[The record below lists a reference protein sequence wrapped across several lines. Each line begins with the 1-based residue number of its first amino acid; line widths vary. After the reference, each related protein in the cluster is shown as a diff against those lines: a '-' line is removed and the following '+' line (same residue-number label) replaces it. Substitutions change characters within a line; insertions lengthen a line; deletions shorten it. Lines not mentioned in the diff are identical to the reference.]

1 MRDYGRVHSA
11 FWSSESV
18 ARLSDDGKLLALYLM
33 TCSHNTIAGVFR
45 LPDGYVAE
53 DTKWTPERV
62 AKGFAE
68 LLENGFATRCD
79 RTNWVWIFKHLEW
92 NPPENPNQR
101 KAAAK
106 VVHQVP
112 RNCAWRADFLAEKG
126 WAVGLEPEPLDPSET
141 VSKPLPNPVANQE
154 QEQEQEQ
161 EQKQDQEQEQT
172 FGLVGDAADQG
183 GPKRPTVPCPYDAIV
198 DAYHRLLPELPKVRL
213 RDGPTWKGRQKVMR
227 DFWGWVLS
235 SRKSDG
241 TRRAETAEQALAWID
256 QYFSRA
262 RDNDFVMGRTPR
274 GAGHEN
280 WKPDVEYLLSARGMK
295 QVIEKTQEAAA

>member
-45 LPDGYVAE
+45 LPDGYVGE
-53 DTKWTPERV
+53 DTKWGPERV

-106 VVHQVP
+106 VVQQVP
-112 RNCAWRADFLAEKG
+112 RNCTWRADFLAEKG
-126 WAVGLEPEPLDPSET
+126 AAVGLEPEPASPSET
-141 VSKPLPNPVANQE
+141 VSKPFLNPVAN
-154 QEQEQEQ
+154 QEQEQ
-161 EQKQDQEQEQT
+161 EQKQDQEQKQEET
-172 FGLVGDAADQG
+172 FGLVGDADQ
-183 GPKRPTVPCPYDAIV
+183 PKPPNCPHDAIV
-198 DAYHRLLPELPKVRL
+198 KLFHEVLPEMPRVRL
-213 RDGPTWKGRQKVMR
+213 MPEARKKALAG
-227 DFWGWVLS
+227 FWRWVLTS
-235 SRKSDG
+235 KRSDG
-241 TRRAETAEQALAWID
+241 TPRAATADQALTWIH
-256 QYFSRA
+256 QYFERA
-262 RDNDFVMGRTPR
+262 RSNDFLMGRNVR
-274 GAGHEN
+274 SGEHAN
-280 WKPDVEYLLSARGMK
+280 WRCDLDFLLTEKGK
-295 QVIEKTQEAAA
+295 KHVIEKTAEAAA